1 VWRSDFTGCWRSV
14 ERLAESAVDPM
25 AWIDSTKVGGVHG
38 MCGTTACRREG
49 TTRGREVRGPR
60 PFPEGGCEIAPPARM
75 TPGGAIGVLERRP
88 GSLTTDGCMC
98 VVVHVGHWRWP
109 TGGWR
114 SHTRSRD
121 SRVGASFVRRAI
133 AGCLASMS
141 LKPWRNGERA
151 RLSLGRV
158 RVRVPSASSG
168 SCSSPVERLVEAQRG
183 AGSIPA
189 GATCCRR
196 GGMHTRDAQNVV
208 GHVPVRV
215 RIPPAVLA
223 AG

>member
-1 VWRSDFTGCWRSV
+1 
-14 ERLAESAVDPM
+14 
-25 AWIDSTKVGGVHG
+25 
-38 MCGTTACRREG
+38 
-49 TTRGREVRGPR
+49 
-60 PFPEGGCEIAPPARM
+60 M

-98 VVVHVGHWRWP
+98 VAVHAGHRGWP
-109 TGGWR
+109 AAGWR

-141 LKPWRNGERA
+141 LKPWRNGQRA
-151 RLSLGRV
+151 RLSLGRL

-189 GATCCRR
+189 GATVRRFSSEPLVCRR
-196 GGMHTRDAQNVV
+196 GGTHTRDAQNVV

-215 RIPPAVLA
+215 HLRWPAARIPPAVCA
-223 AG
+223 EAG

>member
-1 VWRSDFTGCWRSV
+1 MSV
-14 ERLAESAVDPM
+14 S
-25 AWIDSTKVGGVHG
+25 
-38 MCGTTACRREG
+38 RR
-49 TTRGREVRGPR
+49 
-60 PFPEGGCEIAPPARM
+60 GCEIAPPARM
-75 TPGGAIGVLERRP
+75 TPGGAIGFFGKRS

-98 VVVHVGHWRWP
+98 VAVHAGHWRWP
-109 TGGWR
+109 AGGWR

-141 LKPWRNGERA
+141 LKPWRNGQRA
-151 RLSLGRV
+151 RLSLGRL

-168 SCSSPVERLVEAQRG
+168 SCSSPVERLIEAQRD

-189 GATCCRR
+189 GATVRRFSPESLVCRR
-196 GGMHTRDAQNVV
+196 GGTHTRDAQNVV

-215 RIPPAVLA
+215 HLRWPAARIPPAVCA
-223 AG
+223 EAG

>member
-1 VWRSDFTGCWRSV
+1 
-14 ERLAESAVDPM
+14 
-25 AWIDSTKVGGVHG
+25 VGFMVCAGQQRAG
-38 MCGTTACRREG
+38 
-49 TTRGREVRGPR
+49 GRERPGAVRSKVHVRLPKGMRDRPTCAHDAGWGDRRFGKALRLFDNRWMHVCRKRRGPL
-60 PFPEGGCEIAPPARM
+60 AWPA
-75 TPGGAIGVLERRP
+75 
-88 GSLTTDGCMC
+88 
-98 VVVHVGHWRWP
+98 
-109 TGGWR
+109 GGWR

-151 RLSLGRV
+151 RLSLGRL
-158 RVRVPSASSG
+158 RVHLRWPSARIPSASSG

-189 GATCCRR
+189 GAMLLAALAGAPLVCRR
-196 GGMHTRDAQNVV
+196 GGTHTRDAQNVV

-215 RIPPAVLA
+215 RIPPAVCA
-223 AG
+223 VAG